1 MTAVFDPFTNPVD
14 FVTIA
19 GQRTPGLAT
28 IKDADKIRRLHERRG
43 YALSGASV
51 RDQGDQLTHFTV
63 QLVFT
68 TSAEFEAWDAFRPI
82 LARPPG
88 RSTSALDISHPIL
101 ELVGIRSVIPE
112 KTGQP
117 KMLDELGTWGIEL
130 GFCEFR
136 NPQPA
141 LDAVSASAAVVTPGN
156 GSPEQQ
162 IEMLTAELHD
172 EAALDAFAGAP

>member
-1 MTAVFDPFTNPVD
+1 MTAVFDPFANPVD
-14 FVTIA
+14 FVVIG
-19 GQRTPGLAT
+19 GQRTPGIARILE
-28 IKDADKIRRLHERRG
+28 ADKLRRLHERRG

-51 RDQGDQLTHFTV
+51 RDLGDQLTHFKVRLTF
-63 QLVFT
+63 FT
-68 TSAEFEAWDAFRPI
+68 SDHWEAWDAFRPL

-101 ELVGIRSVIPE
+101 DLVGIRSVIPE

-117 KMLDELGTWGIEL
+117 NESEDGYTIDL
-130 GFCEFR
+130 GFCEYR

-141 LDAVSASAAVVTPGN
+141 LDAVSSSAAVVTPGN

-162 IEMLTAELHD
+162 IEALTRELHD